1 MVKQFKINFSEK
13 ETDLYNHI
21 SKKTSKS
28 AYIKDLI
35 RIDMEREQNYIN
47 GVFESRVQVSD
58 TSPKVKEGK
67 SNQDNNNEYIFSL
80 EDLGI

>member
-21 SKKTSKS
+21 SKKTSKG

-47 GVFESRVQVSD
+47 GVFESRVQASN
-58 TSPKVKEGK
+58 TSPKVKEDK
-67 SNQDNNNEYIFSL
+67 PKDNNKEYIFSL

>member
-1 MVKQFKINFSEK
+1 MVRKQFKMNFSEK
-13 ETDLYNHI
+13 ETDLYNHL

-47 GVFESRVQVSD
+47 GTLQASTTIFAPVE
-58 TSPKVKEGK
+58 TKEDK
-67 SNQDNNNEYIFSL
+67 KQDNSQFVFSI